1 MRTRSYIGGG
11 AAALILMGAGVLA
24 LQQPAVAQGSQAPKF
39 EVDRLWPKPLGNH
52 WIPGSF
58 TGIAIDAQDHIWTVN
73 RGLASLQG
81 NEKGPTQTPWASE
94 CCFAAPQV
102 MEFDAAGTLMNHW
115 GGPGQGYTW
124 PQAPGGIAVDSKGNV
139 WITAAGIPAAPAG
152 RGRGPAPAAG
162 ADARGGRGG
171 AGAAGGAAPARGGAA
186 AAAPAGRGGAA
197 PAARGGA
204 PAAPPQE
211 ADAHVLE
218 FSSTG
223 QFIRQ
228 IGTPGKME
236 GPDSQTTLD
245 RPKAIAVDSAA
256 NEVYVGDSGNRRVVV
271 FDSNTGAFK
280 RMWGG
285 SGDKPSAT
293 APAAGGAP
301 DRQFRDVNC
310 IVIAKD
316 GMVYVCDSPNNRI
329 QVFDK
334 QGKFVKE
341 GTVKAGTGGEV
352 IPAGAGGSIPTESF
366 GSAWAIAFSND
377 AQQRF
382 LYVADGQNKTVW
394 ILQRD
399 SLTPVSRFAEGGRY
413 PGTVYAVD
421 SIGVDS
427 KGNVYTGEGSEGK
440 RVQKWIYK
448 GMGAPASLAMN

>member
-1 MRTRSYIGGG
+1 MKRTRFYISGTLL
-11 AAALILMGAGVLA
+11 AILMAGAGQLA
-24 LQQPAVAQGSQAPKF
+24 LEKSASAQGNQAPKV

-52 WIPGSF
+52 WIIGSV
-58 TGIAIDAQDHIWTVN
+58 TGIAVDAQDHVWVAH

-94 CCFAAPQV
+94 CCFSAPQIL
-102 MEFDAAGTLMNHW
+102 EFDAAGTLVSHF
-115 GGPGQGYTW
+115 GGPGAGYTW
-124 PQAPGGIAVDSKGNV
+124 PQAPGGIAVDAKGNV
-139 WITAAGIPAAPAG
+139 WITAAGIPAAPPG
-152 RGRGPAPAAG
+152 RGRGPAPAADG
-162 ADARGGRGG
+162 AAAGRGGR
-171 AGAAGGAAPARGGAA
+171 GAAGGAAPAAGGAPA
-186 AAAPAGRGGAA
+186 ARGAA

-204 PAAPPQE
+204 PAGPPQE

-218 FSSTG
+218 FSKTG

-236 GPDSQTTLD
+236 GPDSQTTLN

-256 NEVYVGDSGNRRVVV
+256 NEVYVADSGNRRVVV
-271 FDSNTGAFK
+271 FDANTGAFK

-285 SGDKPSAT
+285 SGEKPSAT
-293 APAAGGAP
+293 APAAGSAP
-301 DRQFRDVNC
+301 DKQFRDVNC
-310 IVIAKD
+310 IHIAKD

-334 QGKFVKE
+334 QGKFIKE

-352 IPAGAGGSIPTESF
+352 IPAGAGASIPTESF
-366 GSAWAIAFSND
+366 GSAWDVAFSSD

-382 LYVADGQNKTVW
+382 LFVADGQNKTIW

-399 SLTPVSRFAEGGRY
+399 SLTPVSRFGEGGRY
-413 PGTVYAVD
+413 PGQMFAVD
-421 SIGVDS
+421 SVAVDS

-440 RVQKWIYK
+440 RVQKWISK
-448 GMGAPASLAMN
+448 GMGAPAPLAQN